1 MNIKEYKENLVINE
15 KDLAII
21 NIAKCYIKHEDKERA
36 LKEIHSLGIKFR
48 DETGK
53 ERILI
58 TDDID
63 FVVNEILNTD
73 LVDTYKVKKK
83 RSIKKTLKF
92 IDMLQDLDIHMKQ
105 VDEEYKQLKEIRE
118 VLKVLVKS

>member
-1 MNIKEYKENLVINE
+1 MNIEKYKENLVINE

-36 LKEIHSLGIKFR
+36 LQEIHSLGIKFR
-48 DETGK
+48 DETGE
-53 ERILI
+53 ERILT

>member
-36 LKEIHSLGIKFR
+36 LQEIHSLGIKFR
-48 DETGK
+48 DETGE

-92 IDMLQDLDIHMKQ
+92 IDMLQELDIHMKQ

-118 VLKVLVKS
+118 VLKVMVKS

>member
-1 MNIKEYKENLVINE
+1 MNIEKYKENLVINE

-21 NIAKCYIKHEDKERA
+21 NIAKSYIKHEDKEKA
-36 LKEIHSLGIKFR
+36 LQDIHTLSIKFR
-48 DETGK
+48 DEIGE
-53 ERILI
+53 ERVL
-58 TDDID
+58 TTKDID
-63 FVVNEILNTD
+63 FVINEIINTD

-105 VDEEYKQLKEIRE
+105 VDEEHKQLKEIRE
-118 VLKVLVKS
+118 VLKVIVKS

>member
-21 NIAKCYIKHEDKERA
+21 NIAKCYIKHEEKERA
-36 LKEIHSLGIKFR
+36 LQEIHSLGIKFR
-48 DETGK
+48 DETGE

-83 RSIKKTLKF
+83 RGIKKTLKF
-92 IDMLQDLDIHMKQ
+92 IDMLQELDIHMKQ
-105 VDEEYKQLKEIRE
+105 VNEEYKQLKEIRE
-118 VLKVLVKS
+118 VLKVMVKS

>member
-1 MNIKEYKENLVINE
+1 MNIEKYKENLVINE

-36 LKEIHSLGIKFR
+36 LQEIHSLGIKFR
-48 DETGK
+48 DETGE
-53 ERILI
+53 ERILT

-118 VLKVLVKS
+118 VLKVMVKS

>member
-36 LKEIHSLGIKFR
+36 LQEIHSLEIKFR
-48 DETGK
+48 DETGE

-92 IDMLQDLDIHMKQ
+92 IDILQDLDIHMKQ